1 MVLVVRTDIGM
12 QKGKAAAQC
21 AHAALACYKKAL
33 KSHPDALSSWE
44 RTGQAKVNENY
55 RDVTAR
61 LYQLNPVKLI
71 FFFCLDEVT

>member
-1 MVLVVRTDIGM
+1 MVLVVRTDLGM

-33 KSHPDALSSWE
+33 KSHPDALASWE

-55 RDVTAR
+55 KDYIAI
-61 LYQLNPVKLI
+61 LYPL
-71 FFFCLDEVT
+71 